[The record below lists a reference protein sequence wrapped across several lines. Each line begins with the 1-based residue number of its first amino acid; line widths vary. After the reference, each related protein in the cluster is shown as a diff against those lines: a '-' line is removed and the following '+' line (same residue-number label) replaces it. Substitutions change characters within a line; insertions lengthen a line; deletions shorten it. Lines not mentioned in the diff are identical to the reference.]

1 MSFSIVGDGEGEAAA
16 GDGLAVAVGVAEGLA
31 EGFGAGLVT
40 TPLSQINFFPLLIQV
55 YFLPP
60 EIEILPALLH
70 EAPALVAA
78 VE

>member
-1 MSFSIVGDGEGEAAA
+1 MSFSIVDDGEGEAAA
-16 GDGLAVAVGVAEGLA
+16 GVVSEGLA
-31 EGFGAGLVT
+31 EGFGTGLVT

>member
-1 MSFSIVGDGEGEAAA
+1 MSFSIVDDGEGEAAA
-16 GDGLAVAVGVAEGLA
+16 GDGLA